1 MHLGCF
7 HVLAV
12 VNTAAMNTGMHV
24 TFQIRYSFFMTLCP
38 EWDWGSYGS
47 PNFSF
52 LGTSVL
58 FSMMAAPIS
67 IAINSVGGFPSLHT
81 LSSFCYL

>member
-1 MHLGCF
+1 MLLQMTQFHSFLCLNSIPVCVCVHVCVIFIRLSTGGHLGCF

-38 EWDWGSYGS
+38 EWD
-47 PNFSF
+47 
-52 LGTSVL
+52 
-58 FSMMAAPIS
+58 
-67 IAINSVGGFPSLHT
+67 
-81 LSSFCYL
+81 